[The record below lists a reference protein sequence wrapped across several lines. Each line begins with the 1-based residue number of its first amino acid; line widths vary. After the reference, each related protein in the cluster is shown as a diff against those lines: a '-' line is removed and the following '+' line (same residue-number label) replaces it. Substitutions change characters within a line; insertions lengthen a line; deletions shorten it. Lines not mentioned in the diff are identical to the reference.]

1 MEPFV
6 ASRRADDRP
15 PGFSHAAAATCQNSR
30 EISQMR
36 MNFGPASGVQA
47 QRKACKQARFRR
59 HAAWIAPRRPP
70 VRVRLAPPEV
80 RERRPLHLRPRR
92 RRGRNVGCPTVAR
105 LRSVAL
111 RVGDACAS
119 PGDRSNEIISASR
132 PRLDDVRGEQRVHC
146 DGSPKPVPARASRL
160 HVACAARPGR
170 WSFNP
175 LTGPMTGLSDTRSAM
190 PRRTRQTMTPRAD
203 QRRPAAD

>member
-1 MEPFV
+1 MAGAAGFEPATCRVLLPFAKRK
-6 ASRRADDRP
+6 ASRRGYFARMQLMALMREAVTAP
-15 PGFSHAAAATCQNSR
+15 AA
-30 EISQMR
+30 
-36 MNFGPASGVQA
+36 
-47 QRKACKQARFRR
+47 
-59 HAAWIAPRRPP
+59 RRPWP
-70 VRVRLAPPEV
+70 IRASPTGGGAPKV

-132 PRLDDVRGEQRVHC
+132 PGLDDVRGEQRVHC

-203 QRRPAAD
+203 RRRPAAD